1 MINSVH
7 GKKLFL
13 VFFSFLS
20 NLFLFTNH
28 CHIANYA
35 GDYRAYAYESTTCKV
50 IEPLEEC
57 SGDMFTWFENNRM
70 KANPEKCYFLVS
82 KRITSAIFASHNVK
96 IDINGFKIKSSL
108 KKKLLDGIIDD
119 RRILKSHAGTC

>member
-1 MINSVH
+1 M
-7 GKKLFL
+7 L
-13 VFFSFLS
+13 
-20 NLFLFTNH
+20 
-28 CHIANYA
+28 
-35 GDYRAYAYESTTCKV
+35 R
-50 IEPLEEC
+50 
-57 SGDMFTWFENNRM
+57 DMFTWFENNRM